1 MDFRGNEQYYIYGK
15 LNKSE
20 ILKEYTPAKS
30 NTTETIIDNDVN
42 EISVE
47 VIKLP
52 HKLSFKEAEET
63 FTDFDATTDIIID
76 LTKYATNIKLDNA
89 LEKIDNEKFTTIEL
103 VPSVDHNTLV
113 CKDKLGNTITSV
125 DLSPFVQRQSNLAE
139 TDETNETFVQNKSTK
154 YLVNDGE
161 DGTSIYATQK
171 WTQDEIS
178 KHSIDLDVVKD
189 ISLIQNETPD
199 YLAIK
204 KDIINLNSREEK
216 SEDVTI
222 PVATNSKSGLMS
234 SADVNSISD
243 LKSRVGNLEGKTT
256 RLLYSENE
264 NPTIEQIN
272 AFVEGA
278 GYTSPFEGIAVV
290 VDKTF
295 HIWHYYENIGWQDDG
310 QDTVSNFTNN
320 IAGIIKGS
328 EIEGR
333 IYAENDGTGSLVGYD
348 NLKNKTN
355 IIKNDGTGN
364 QYLSN
369 DGTYKTIRT
378 NRQFNSTWKIDGT
391 TLEFIQSILNDV
403 DATVGMSY
411 LGGVKFSDLPT
422 GVTGI
427 KLSNAECLVEII
439 SSTLGENVKIIHLDL
454 YSANTPPYHWTTI
467 YYTSLPEPIWSPD
480 VMESEITTLN
490 TELNKKQDN
499 LSEVQL
505 TAVNSGITSEKVTQ
519 ISTNTSNISSL
530 SSNKANDNAVVHL
543 TGAETIS
550 GIKTFSANT
559 VFTGNLTDGT
569 NSINIAGV
577 VAKANK
583 TTSAEYTLTAANW
596 NNNTYTLSVTGKTAN
611 NNADVT
617 YWQGVSDSDTQ
628 LVKTNME
635 AIQEAN
641 IYQIIDNGTS
651 LTLVCENIPV
661 VDLKIQVEVYE

>member
-15 LNKSE
+15 LNTSE

-30 NTTETIIDNDVN
+30 NTTETIIDNDNN

-125 DLSPFVQRQSNLAE
+125 DLSPFIQRQSNLAE
-139 TDETNETFVQNKSTK
+139 TDESNETYVQNKSTK
-154 YLVNDGE
+154 FLTNEGPGEKDPSYDG
-161 DGTSIYATQK
+161 SIYATQK

-467 YYTSLPEPIWSPD
+467 YYTSLPEPI
-480 VMESEITTLN
+480 
-490 TELNKKQDN
+490 
-499 LSEVQL
+499 
-505 TAVNSGITSEKVTQ
+505 
-519 ISTNTSNISSL
+519 
-530 SSNKANDNAVVHL
+530 
-543 TGAETIS
+543 
-550 GIKTFSANT
+550 
-559 VFTGNLTDGT
+559 
-569 NSINIAGV
+569 
-577 VAKANK
+577 
-583 TTSAEYTLTAANW
+583 
-596 NNNTYTLSVTGKTAN
+596 
-611 NNADVT
+611 
-617 YWQGVSDSDTQ
+617 
-628 LVKTNME
+628 
-635 AIQEAN
+635 
-641 IYQIIDNGTS
+641 
-651 LTLVCENIPV
+651 
-661 VDLKIQVEVYE
+661 